1 VASRLDGA
9 ARELA
14 VQTIRCPI
22 LTQCLGADGYRL
34 ACYDVAV
41 GPGSP
46 HHGHWI
52 PEPWVGHLAEAPL
65 LFVSSNP
72 AGGGEPSSDPE
83 DPSSASSDD
92 VLLACQD
99 GAFDEGQLP
108 GIAEGEYL
116 VDCHG
121 TRGQWVRYWRWAKT
135 CATDVFP
142 KMPVPGRDY
151 ALTEVVHC
159 GSPNEQGVWSALRT
173 CTTRYLQP
181 VLAASPADVVVV
193 VGAVAKF
200 AFGEHLGPD
209 APSHLQGPVEVAGKE
224 RLLVFVPH
232 PSSFG
237 GNKPLSDHLSPAEL
251 AQVREALA
259 G

>member
-1 VASRLDGA
+1 
-9 ARELA
+9 
-14 VQTIRCPI
+14 
-22 LTQCLGADGYRL
+22 
-34 ACYDVAV
+34 
-41 GPGSP
+41 
-46 HHGHWI
+46 
-52 PEPWVGHLAEAPL
+52 
-65 LFVSSNP
+65 
-72 AGGGEPSSDPE
+72 
-83 DPSSASSDD
+83 
-92 VLLACQD
+92 
-99 GAFDEGQLP
+99 
-108 GIAEGEYL
+108 
-116 VDCHG
+116 
-121 TRGQWVRYWRWAKT
+121 
-135 CATDVFP
+135 
-142 KMPVPGRDY
+142 MPVPGRDY